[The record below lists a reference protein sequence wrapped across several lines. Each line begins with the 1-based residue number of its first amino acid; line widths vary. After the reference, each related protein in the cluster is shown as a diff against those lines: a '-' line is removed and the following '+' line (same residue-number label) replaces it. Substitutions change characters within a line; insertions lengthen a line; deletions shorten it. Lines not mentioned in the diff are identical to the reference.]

1 MPTGA
6 SSERSE
12 RCSGMRWS
20 RLSGLFRWCCVVVFC
35 ESCLL
40 RSWSLVARPFSS
52 LFVAPA
58 SCLQYPCGF
67 SFCLHGFKT
76 GKDTWA
82 ALVVVGSFLWFSPL
96 PAATHLNKSYALLV
110 DLVRSVFPRR
120 IALRCSRKERAC
132 KPRRSPPNGAA
143 SISWLFLALL
153 IADMRVEQAAEA
165 YGKPEEDVA
174 KATTEN
180 AMRFFKL

>member
-1 MPTGA
+1 MLETDAPFMMPTGA

-120 IALRCSRKERAC
+120 IALRSVRELAADFVADVQVLEEGTSLQTSSQSSERCCLNLLVVSRVTHR
-132 KPRRSPPNGAA
+132 
-143 SISWLFLALL
+143 
-153 IADMRVEQAAEA
+153 
-165 YGKPEEDVA
+165 
-174 KATTEN
+174 
-180 AMRFFKL
+180 